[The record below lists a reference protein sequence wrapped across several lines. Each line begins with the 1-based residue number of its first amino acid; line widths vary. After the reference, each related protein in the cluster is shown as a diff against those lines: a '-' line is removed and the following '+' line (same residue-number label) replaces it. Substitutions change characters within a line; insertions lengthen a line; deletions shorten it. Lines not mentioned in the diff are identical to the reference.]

1 MRLTSLPPFWT
12 MSLNILCFFGGVPLR
27 ERASIISIVYLRTQI
42 KLVQLD
48 NESTTVFDGDEALLH
63 LPHGG

>member
-1 MRLTSLPPFWT
+1 MGLTSLPPIWT
-12 MSLNILCFFGGVPLR
+12 MSLNILGFFLGVPLR

-48 NESTTVFDGDEALLH
+48 NESTVFDGDEVLLY
-63 LPHGG
+63 